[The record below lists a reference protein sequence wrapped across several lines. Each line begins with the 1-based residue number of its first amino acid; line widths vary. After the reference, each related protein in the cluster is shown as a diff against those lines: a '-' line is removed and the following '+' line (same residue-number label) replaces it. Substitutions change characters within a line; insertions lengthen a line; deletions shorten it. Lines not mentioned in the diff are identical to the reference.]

1 MVSVNEGLSTDAV
14 IAAADTNQ
22 IRELFWVA
30 LGIDVDS
37 DTATTSLKNKNPEL
51 KKWVGSRNWEILPPS
66 SSTHSSSDDILDV
79 VALPSGA
86 IDGGPTLDGLQTGEK
101 VIVTSSKLLSRS
113 GREDI
118 KFRVVGDRSFGWGE
132 AAVAWGDRKSVV

>member
-37 DTATTSLKNKNPEL
+37 DTATKCS
-51 KKWVGSRNWEILPPS
+51 SRIQN
-66 SSTHSSSDDILDV
+66 
-79 VALPSGA
+79 
-86 IDGGPTLDGLQTGEK
+86 
-101 VIVTSSKLLSRS
+101 
-113 GREDI
+113 
-118 KFRVVGDRSFGWGE
+118 
-132 AAVAWGDRKSVV
+132 